1 MRLEKA
7 RVFFL
12 VSIIILFLLLQ
23 TEREKEKMKMNSI
36 SRVVVAYLLPI
47 YIVK

>member
-7 RVFFL
+7 RVFFS

-23 TEREKEKMKMNSI
+23 TEREKEKKMEMNSI
-36 SRVVVAYLLPI
+36 SRYIPAFDI
-47 YIVK
+47 YC